1 MDDRSGRCRE
11 KEKSVPPRLLPCSS
25 LCLRADKSRA
35 CSSSRAALWS
45 ARACRRRHP
54 VLLLTGLTD
63 EARLR
68 AFSLCL
74 RRTLVDEM
82 GDEGSESSERR
93 GSDVN
98 AWGVH
103 WRREMTMKRWPCV
116 CVGERKGANKHEHT
130 HEYSVRVKGK
140 TRKEKLISKAH
151 RKWEKAFRP
160 CLLQRVKLIASGK
173 FSSAKKKSIKKES
186 KIKISER
193 A

>member
-25 LCLRADKSRA
+25 LCLRADKSSA

-54 VLLLTGLTD
+54 VPLLTGLTD

-103 WRREMTMKRWPCV
+103 WRREMTRDGRV
-116 CVGERKGANKHEHT
+116 CVGERKGRISMST

-186 KIKISER
+186 KIKTSER